1 LLASALERRAPRNVG
16 TVAEHEAAGLGNLP
30 GTDQCK
36 ILAQPS
42 DCRQRPRGRRHPPE
56 DHEREH
62 AYGPAEVRLLQTV
75 ASSMGVALEAARLFD
90 ETQRRTRESA
100 ALAEVGRDI
109 SSTLD
114 LQTVMDRIAHHAKEL
129 LAADHSAI
137 FLPQGTKDGAAPTYR
152 AIVAEGEDA
161 AQVKDAAIVS
171 GVGIIGSIIASGRA
185 EYVNDVDHDPRAVLI
200 EGTEQA
206 ATSD

>member
-1 LLASALERRAPRNVG
+1 MLGTILL
-16 TVAEHEAAGLGNLP
+16 
-30 GTDQCK
+30 
-36 ILAQPS
+36 
-42 DCRQRPRGRRHPPE
+42 E

-62 AYGPAEVRLLQTV
+62 AYGAAEVRLLQTV

-114 LQTVMDRIAHHAKEL
+114 LPTVMDRIAHHAKEL

-137 FLPQGTKDGAAPTYR
+137 FLPQGGQGRRR
-152 AIVAEGEDA
+152 ADVPRHRRG
-161 AQVKDAAIVS
+161 
-171 GVGIIGSIIASGRA
+171 GR
-185 EYVNDVDHDPRAVLI
+185 RRRRR
-200 EGTEQA
+200 
-206 ATSD
+206 